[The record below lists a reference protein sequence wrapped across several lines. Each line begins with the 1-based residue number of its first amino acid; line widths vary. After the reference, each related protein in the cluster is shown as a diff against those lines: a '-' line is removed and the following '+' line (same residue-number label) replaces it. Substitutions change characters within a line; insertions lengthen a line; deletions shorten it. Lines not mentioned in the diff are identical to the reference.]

1 MHIHKIKS
9 GDKVKLLLRVS
20 YRDGGTVKKF
30 TLANLSSWS
39 QDDLIELERLLKAKR
54 AASGKDLHKELG
66 IRIFGFVA
74 SLTPSAKLWKLLN
87 LPMVLKDRSAENIW
101 ERGHASARKS
111 RG

>member
-1 MHIHKIKS
+1 MHIHKIKF
-9 GDKVKLLLRVS
+9 GKHVKRLLRVS

-39 QDDLIELERLLKAKR
+39 PDDLAQLESLLQAKR
-54 AASGKDLHKELG
+54 AASGKDLRKELG

-101 ERGHASARKS
+101 ERGRARARKP
-111 RG
+111 